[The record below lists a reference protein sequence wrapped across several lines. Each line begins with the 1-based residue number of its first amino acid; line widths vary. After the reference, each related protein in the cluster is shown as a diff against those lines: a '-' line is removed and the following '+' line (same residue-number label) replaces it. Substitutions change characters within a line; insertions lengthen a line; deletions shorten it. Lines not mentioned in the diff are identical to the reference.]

1 MKEENIEML
10 KSFLHQQC
18 KKSLEYAKPYNR
30 IGKSFLLFDI
40 DDIER
45 LVDLIK
51 YIAEDEKIN
60 NTRRAIKQ

>member
-18 KKSLEYAKPYNR
+18 NKSLEYAKPYNR
-30 IGKSFLLFDI
+30 IGKSFLWLDI
-40 DDIER
+40 DDIEE

-51 YIAEDEKIN
+51 YIAENEKIN
-60 NTRRAIKQ
+60 NTKQAIKQ